1 MMNFYRLMHDAYYG
15 GGGFEGAYLLRH
27 PRESDENYRLRRRA
41 AYYLNYFAPIVNAL
55 VDPVFKKKPLRD
67 WSGAASSVI
76 DEFTEDVDGA
86 GTAINDFMKRAAL
99 EAKLYGAVF
108 IVVENFQE
116 ADMPGNLGDVLK
128 SRRFP
133 YAYTISPDRVEDYS
147 MDKNGRLLRI
157 RFTDISGQ
165 SSASGEHRRTVSFT
179 ENSWRVEED
188 GKPAGGGEHG
198 LGRVPVI
205 FFASQDTDAGDIH
218 PVPELYPQARTAVA
232 IYNHCSWLTEILR
245 NQTFPILTF
254 PSTQARDLTL
264 GTNNALCFDGD
275 VSKFQPGFIAPP
287 SDPAQLIQSQ
297 IELLIREMYRM
308 ASLTFL
314 SDSKEQASGIA
325 RQWEFERTNQRL
337 SEFAARCA
345 KVEKRMVETA
355 ALWMHLDLTYTV
367 SYSQDFGIT
376 DTETDMK
383 NAQALM
389 DLGLS
394 PEMKIEAAR
403 RVLASYAPDMP
414 AGRYDEIMADVE
426 RQAREPSYNEP
437 PAPTGDD

>member
-1 MMNFYRLMHDAYYG
+1 MMDLYRIMHDAYYG
-15 GGGFEGAYLLRH
+15 SGGFEGPYLLRH

-41 AYYLNYFAPIVNAL
+41 SYYLNYFAPIVNAL
-55 VDPVFKKKPLRD
+55 VDPIFKKKPLRD
-67 WSGAASSVI
+67 WSGAASSVM

-86 GTAINDFMKRAAL
+86 GTGINDFMKRAAL

-108 IVVENFQE
+108 IVVENFHSG
-116 ADMPGNLGDVLK
+116 DMPGNLEDTLK

-157 RFTDISGQ
+157 TFTDISGQ
-165 SSASGEHRRTVSFT
+165 SSDAGDHRRTVTFT
-179 ENSWRVEED
+179 ENNWSVTED
-188 GKPAGGGEHG
+188 GKPAGNGEHG
-198 LGRVPVI
+198 LGAVPVI
-205 FFASQDTDAGDIH
+205 FFPSQDTDAGDIH
-218 PVPELYPQARTAVA
+218 PVPELYPQARAAIA

-254 PSTQARDLTL
+254 PSTQAKDLTL
-264 GTNNALCFDGD
+264 GTNNALCFDGE

-308 ASLTFL
+308 ASLSFI
-314 SDSKEQASGIA
+314 SDTKDQTSGIA

-345 KVEKRMVETA
+345 KAEKRMAEMA
-355 ALWMHLDLTYTV
+355 ALWMHMDLTYTV

-414 AGRYDEIMADVE
+414 AGRYDEIIADVE
-426 RQAREPSYNEP
+426 KQAREPSYNEP